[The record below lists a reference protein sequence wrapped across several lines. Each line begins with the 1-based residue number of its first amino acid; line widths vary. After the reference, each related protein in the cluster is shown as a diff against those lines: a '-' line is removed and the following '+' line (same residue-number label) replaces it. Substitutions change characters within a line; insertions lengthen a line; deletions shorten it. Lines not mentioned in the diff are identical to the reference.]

1 MTSMARP
8 DPGVDVP
15 GLAARRIA
23 ADILEGVLRRHRPLD
38 DELEERAAHPDFGTL
53 APRDRALVR
62 SLVATVLRRLGT
74 LRHLLA
80 QWLKLPADAPRV
92 ETALLLGTAQILW
105 LEVPDHAAVDLAVR
119 LVQADRRATRY
130 AGLVNAVLRRFTREG
145 TQLLSTVDSGA
156 LDTPQW
162 LMARWEKHY
171 GAETARAIAVA
182 NSHEPALDLTVR
194 NDPEHW
200 ANVFGGRVLP
210 TGSVRAIVH
219 GPIAQLPGY
228 GDGAWWVQ
236 DAAAA
241 LPAKLLGDVRG
252 LAVADLCAAPG
263 GKTAQL
269 AAAGARVVAVDRA
282 PDRLERLRQNLTR
295 LQLTAETLTA
305 DATEWQA
312 GPFDAVLLDA
322 PCSSTGTIRRHPDI
336 PWLKRVSDITA
347 LAALQRRLVERA
359 VQLTKP
365 GGTLLYCSCSL
376 EPEEGIE
383 IVRDLL
389 SHTPSLLR
397 RPISAGEVHG
407 HSEWLTA
414 DGDLRTLPCHL
425 PDPDSRMAGLD
436 GFYAARLQRI

>member
-1 MTSMARP
+1 MTGMARP

-38 DELEERAAHPDFGTL
+38 DELEERAAHPDFGAL

-92 ETALLLGTAQILW
+92 DTALLLGAAQILW

-119 LVQADRRATRY
+119 LVQADRRAARY
-130 AGLVNAVLRRFTREG
+130 AGLVNAVLRRVTREG

-162 LMARWEKHY
+162 LMTRWEKHY

-182 NSHEPALDLTVR
+182 NSHEPALDLTVK
-194 NDPEHW
+194 NDPAHW

-219 GPIAQLPGY
+219 GPIAQLLGY

-336 PWLKRVSDITA
+336 SWLKRASDITA

-365 GGTLLYCSCSL
+365 GGTLVYCSCSL